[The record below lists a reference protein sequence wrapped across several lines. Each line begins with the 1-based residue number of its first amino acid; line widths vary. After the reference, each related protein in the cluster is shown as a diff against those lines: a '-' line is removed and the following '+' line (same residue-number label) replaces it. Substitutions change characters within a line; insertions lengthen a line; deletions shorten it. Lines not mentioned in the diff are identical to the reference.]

1 MKQICN
7 RDQSILSFLYSD
19 VVITS
24 CFIFVIP
31 LGSQIPRDT
40 WVVYK
45 TGQSNRMENPVS
57 DGRGV

>member
-1 MKQICN
+1 MKRTCN
-7 RDQSILSFLYSD
+7 REQSILSFLCSD

-31 LGSQIPRDT
+31 LGSQISRDT

-45 TGQSNRMENPVS
+45 MGQSERKEILCLTA
-57 DGRGV
+57 GV